1 MEEFQSESR
10 QLEQELEKQLEMQV
24 ITNYSASLVLMCR
37 FAEKIEGLRQKHPGF
52 LVKLRQLGLMMGLE
66 LKDEISGPL
75 LTKTAYDQDLLMI
88 YANNDTRVCQLLPP
102 LIMRPEEVDWVI
114 ERLDLA
120 LSSARRL
127 RPVVGVKTRL
137 EKIIHKFI

>member
-1 MEEFQSESR
+1 
-10 QLEQELEKQLEMQV
+10 
-24 ITNYSASLVLMCR
+24 
-37 FAEKIEGLRQKHPGF
+37 
-52 LVKLRQLGLMMGLE
+52 MMGLE

-102 LIMRPEEVDWVI
+102 LIMRLEEVDWVI

-120 LSSARRL
+120 LSAARRL
-127 RPVVGVKTRL
+127 RPVVGVKTQV
-137 EKIIHKFI
+137 EKIIHKFL

>member
-1 MEEFQSESR
+1 
-10 QLEQELEKQLEMQV
+10 
-24 ITNYSASLVLMCR
+24 
-37 FAEKIEGLRQKHPGF
+37 
-52 LVKLRQLGLMMGLE
+52 
-66 LKDEISGPL
+66 
-75 LTKTAYDQDLLMI
+75 
-88 YANNDTRVCQLLPP
+88 
-102 LIMRPEEVDWVI
+102 MRPEEVDWVI